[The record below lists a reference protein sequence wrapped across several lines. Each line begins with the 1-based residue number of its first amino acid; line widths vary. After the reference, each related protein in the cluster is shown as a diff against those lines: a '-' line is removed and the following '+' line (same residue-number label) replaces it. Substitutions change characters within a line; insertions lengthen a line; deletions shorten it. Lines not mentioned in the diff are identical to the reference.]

1 MKIQHL
7 VLDDDVHK
15 ALKARKKKV
24 GVTVREFGNSALRA
38 ALAIPTK
45 EELIV
50 EKLVDTGKITRKD
63 YDQAATAA
71 DKALRAAQ
79 RKAVEAVTHDPV
91 GTTMTIGSWEG
102 RELYRSP
109 DNLVQVL
116 DHWARDAKKTP
127 TPEIVH
133 DESDVWAIV
142 VAGQVRLQ
150 VDGEVTL
157 LGPGEVAHVSPGTPH
172 VSTPITRT
180 TRALLVLMPAI
191 SLEA

>member
-7 VLDDDVHK
+7 VLDSDVHK
-15 ALKARKKKV
+15 ALKARKKKI
-24 GVTVREFGNSALRA
+24 GVTVKEIGNSALRA
-38 ALAIPTK
+38 ALSIPNK

-50 EKLVDTGKITRKD
+50 EKLVETGKITHKD
-63 YDQAATAA
+63 YDEATAA
-71 DKALRAAQ
+71 ANKALKDAQKRAI
-79 RKAVEAVTHDPV
+79 EAVAHNTARQ
-91 GTTMTIGSWEG
+91 TLTIGSWEG

-109 DNLVQVL
+109 DNQVQVF

-142 VAGQVRLQ
+142 VSGKVRL
-150 VDGEVTL
+150 EVGDEVRV
-157 LGPGEVAHVSPGTPH
+157 LGPREMVHVGPGVPH
-172 VSTPITRT
+172 VSTPLTRT
-180 TRALLVLMPAI
+180 TRVILVLMPAL